1 MPEMLHNWIS
11 KIVGDTP
18 EKRETFIARSKI
30 PPLFIIETFFNVN
43 LQYNPQQD
51 KPNDNSSL
59 NYRWNQRFERTLTKE
74 MLNTEIYR
82 WFENWTTSQRH
93 FQNIFLLR
101 DFAKSES
108 ISHIFEGYNQYK
120 EEKSEVQIGA
130 YPEFRNDL
138 RRSFIE
144 YDFVKRHFANPA
156 ESWDRAASINEDG
169 TQLIIDKLSIAA
181 NNINAA
187 RREKML
193 AELNEIA
200 QTALDELKKYF
211 HDGNK
216 DSELQKAKSTAGLIQ
231 YKMDIAFGD
240 DGIKRYGLMM
250 KDFMLDE
257 GSVHAKYREIIDD
270 IERRDVVNLD
280 KYIIMR
286 IKVPKLN
293 ANESLETNLEYLY
306 KAYEITTEEQKQ
318 RFLSDLEAEGID
330 VEELIYGNTD
340 RIKYLSQQLAES
352 LLEYWFEQMFQNNK
366 NAIKEILPD
375 DTLLQDILDM
385 FRKLFRKLQL
395 DKIIAEKIRHYV
407 DSYNKTESAYEMI
420 ADISSELLN
429 KCINNVGLDYF
440 TESDF
445 NDLKQA
451 NEKNDLGLIFE
462 HDESFKEKNV
472 AELFSKVDKIQYLMQ
487 NNPDAVKSLP
497 SYYNYILWRDRLK
510 IGFVS
515 VCDIPNYDV
524 QANEQL
530 GAIIRECETI
540 KY

>member
-59 NYRWNQRFERTLTKE
+59 NYRWSQRFERTLAKE
-74 MLNTEIYR
+74 MFNTETYK
-82 WFENWTTSQRH
+82 WFDKWTVSQQH

-120 EEKSEVQIGA
+120 EEKSEVRIGA

-181 NNINAA
+181 NHINTA

-193 AELNEIA
+193 VELNEIA
-200 QTALDELKKYF
+200 QVILDELKKHF

-216 DSELQKAKSTAGLIQ
+216 DSELQKAKSTAGAIQ
-231 YKMDIAFGD
+231 LVMDIAFGG

-250 KDFMLDE
+250 RDFMIDE
-257 GSVHAKYREIIDD
+257 GSVHTKYREIIDN

-280 KYIIMR
+280 KYNIIR

-293 ANESLETNLEYLY
+293 AAESLETNLEYLY
-306 KAYEITTEEQKQ
+306 EAYEITTEEQKQ
-318 RFLSDLEAEGID
+318 QFLSNLEAEGID
-330 VEELIYGNTD
+330 LEELIHGNAD
-340 RIKYLSQQLAES
+340 RIKHFSQQLSES
-352 LLEYWFEQMFQNNK
+352 LLKYWFEYVSQSNK
-366 NAIKEILPD
+366 RVIKEIL
-375 DTLLQDILDM
+375 TETALQDILDM
-385 FRKLFRKLQL
+385 FRKLFYKLRL

-407 DSYNKTESAYEMI
+407 DGYNKIESAYEMI

-429 KCINNVGLDYF
+429 KCVKNVGLDYF

-445 NDLKQA
+445 NDLKKA
-451 NEKNDLGLIFE
+451 NEKNNLGLVFE
-462 HDESFKEKNV
+462 HDESFEEKNV
-472 AELFSKVDKIQYLMQ
+472 VELFSKIDQIQYLIQ
-487 NNPDAVKSLP
+487 TRPDAVKSLS
-497 SYYNYILWRDRLK
+497 SYHNYILWRDRLK

-530 GAIIRECETI
+530 GAIIKECETI